1 MTRMLEIREGLR
13 NFYGRYELYIKPATR
28 FVLAIVT
35 FLLINGNIGYMAR
48 LKSPVVAIGL
58 ALLCTFLPINATV
71 VLAALLVLAHLSAL
85 SLEVCIVALLL
96 FLVMFFMYFKFAPK
110 DGYVA
115 LLTPMLGRLGISE
128 IMPTAVGLTKQPYS
142 ILSMVCGLI
151 IYYFLKGVKVNE
163 SRLGAVDDKA
173 GVSKFTVALQQ
184 IVQNKELIL
193 AVIGFVA
200 AALIVYLIRRQSAAH
215 SWTIA
220 VVAGNAANFLI
231 LLVGCFWTR
240 NAAGILWIFLGTAA
254 AVLVGLAM
262 EFCLFH
268 LDYARVEQV
277 QFEDDEYY
285 YYVKAVPK
293 VFLSGKEKRVK
304 QISGG
309 RESGISKKQ
318 LADEFDIDQDL
329 LDD

>member
-1 MTRMLEIREGLR
+1 MTKLLEIREWMR
-13 NFYGRYELYIKPATR
+13 NFYGRFELYIKPAIR

-35 FLLINGNIGYMAR
+35 FLAINGKIGYMAR

-71 VLAALLVLAHLSAL
+71 VLAALLVLAHLAAL
-85 SLEVCIVALLL
+85 SLEVCVVALLL
-96 FLVMFFMYFKFAPK
+96 FLVMFFLYFKFAPK
-110 DGYVA
+110 DGYIA
-115 LLTPMLGRLGISE
+115 LLTPVLGRYGISE
-128 IMPTAVGLTKQPYS
+128 IMPTAVGLTKHPYS

-151 IYYFLKGVKVNE
+151 IYYFLKGVKAME
-163 SRLGAVDDKA
+163 GSLGATDESA
-173 GVSKFTVALQQ
+173 EVSKFTVALQQ

-193 AVIGFVA
+193 AVIAFVA
-200 AALIVYLIRRQSAAH
+200 AALIVYIIRRQSMAH
-215 SWTIA
+215 SWTVA
-220 VVAGNAANFLI
+220 VVVGNTANLIILLTGSFLI
-231 LLVGCFWTR
+231 GDT
-240 NAAGILWIFLGTAA
+240 AGILWIILGTVA
-254 AVLVGLAM
+254 AVLVGIIM
-262 EFCLFH
+262 EFFLFH

-293 VFLSGKEKRVK
+293 IFLSGKEKQVK

-309 RESGISKKQ
+309 KNTGISKKQ

-329 LDD
+329 LED